1 MIGRRSIL
9 KSIGAGGI
17 AACSPRLTAAPASG
31 EDIAIIRE
39 ALALHPG
46 LYRYQSPREHDARM
60 AALASDYADA
70 PDPASRYLILTRFLA
85 AIRCGHSYCNFYN
98 QSKTVQAELFDRPTR
113 LPFAFRWIG
122 RQMVVTADR
131 SGTNSLKP
139 GTIVTTINGV
149 RAREMLKNM
158 LPYARADGH
167 NDAKRIAQ
175 LEMRGTEEW
184 EAFDIFHGL
193 LFGAPPAGVHRVT
206 ANGRT
211 IELPAALL
219 AERRAHMARPA
230 ETKADAAAWTWTV
243 CDDGIALLDMPG
255 WALYNSKW
263 DWQGWL
269 DDRLSDPGGMRGLI
283 IDLRENEG
291 GLDCG
296 NAILARLADRDLSF
310 PSYERRVRFRQTP
323 ASIDRYLDTWDDSF
337 RTLGVDAE
345 DLGTGFYRLK
355 TEAGVETIAAKGPR
369 VTVPVAALIGPVNS
383 SATFQFAAKCRS
395 TGLIRLFG
403 EPTGG
408 NRRGINGGS
417 FFFVR
422 LPQSGLEFD
431 LPLVGT
437 FPTVPQPDSGILPD
451 VRVPVRAADIAAG
464 HDAVRAAAAAWIRA
478 TA

>member
-1 MIGRRSIL
+1 MIERRSIL
-9 KSIGAGGI
+9 KSVGTGAI
-17 AACSPRLTAAPASG
+17 AALLPRIAAAQASG
-31 EDIAIIRE
+31 DDIEIVRT
-39 ALALHPG
+39 ALTLHPG
-46 LYRYQSPREHDARM
+46 LFRYQSPREHEER
-60 AALASDYADA
+60 LSRLGRDYAAA
-70 PDPASRYLILTRFLA
+70 PDTATRYLLLSRFLA

-98 QSKTVQAELFDRPTR
+98 QSKALKADLFDRPTR

-122 RQMVVTADR
+122 RDMVVTADR
-131 SGTNSLKP
+131 SGTNRLNP
-139 GTIVTTINGV
+139 GTIIKTINGV
-149 RAREMLKNM
+149 RAREMLKAM

-175 LEMRGTEEW
+175 LEVHGVDEW

-193 LFGAPPAGVHRVT
+193 LFGAPPAGIHRVT

-211 IELPAALL
+211 IELPVATL
-219 AERRAHMARPA
+219 AERRSGMAQP
-230 ETKADAAAWTWTV
+230 KQADPDAPAWTWTV
-243 CDDGIALLDMPG
+243 GDDGIALLDMPG

-263 DWQGWL
+263 DWQRWI
-269 DDRLSDPGGMRGLI
+269 DDRLSDLGGTRGLI

-310 PSYERRVRFRQTP
+310 PAYERRVRFRQTP

-345 DLGTGFYRLK
+345 DLGTGYYRLK
-355 TEAGVETIAAKGPR
+355 SEAGVDTIAAKGPR
-369 VTVPVAALIGPVNS
+369 VSVPVAALIGPVNS

-422 LPQSGLEFD
+422 LPQSGIEFD

-437 FPTVPQPDSGILPD
+437 FPTMPQPDSGILPD
-451 VRVPVRAADIAAG
+451 VRVPVRTADIAAG
-464 HDAVRAAAAAWIRA
+464 HDPVRAAAAAWIRA